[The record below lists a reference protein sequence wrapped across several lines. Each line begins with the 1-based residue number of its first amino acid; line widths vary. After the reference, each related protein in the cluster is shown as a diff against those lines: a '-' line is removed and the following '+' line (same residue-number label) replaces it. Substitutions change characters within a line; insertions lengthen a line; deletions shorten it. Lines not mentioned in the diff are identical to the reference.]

1 MVGSISQSFKKKKKS
16 KYNGFWNDPENA
28 EIENG
33 LTQNNLENLE
43 YTFYWFKKENEN
55 T

>member
-1 MVGSISQSFKKKKKS
+1 MDSE
-16 KYNGFWNDPENA
+16 NDSENA

-43 YTFYWFKKENEN
+43 YTFYWFKKAAENEN
-55 T
+55 TYAQYNLAHLYMTGE